1 MVKNNQ
7 FRHNID
13 EMTNMAR
20 TSRVV
25 DINWCNKN
33 RVPNPGTWFTTK
45 ELAYGGVSRDPFTLV
60 KSVIKYSIQTMKM
73 YKCLMGK
80 QNKTGN

>member
-20 TSRVV
+20 TSPVV

-33 RVPNPGTWFTTK
+33 RVPI
-45 ELAYGGVSRDPFTLV
+45 LV
-60 KSVIKYSIQTMKM
+60 HGLQLK
-73 YKCLMGK
+73 
-80 QNKTGN
+80 N